1 MTMRLS
7 RRAVLGLGGAMWLAA
22 TPAFSASRPHEQ
34 YVLTLLEELIGLS
47 RFEGDDQQKR
57 LEKVLHKRADV
68 RAIALF
74 ALGTWRKKLP
84 KEMSREYVDSVVNYT
99 ANAFI
104 SYVSRFAGAEV
115 VIEGTSSKAGF
126 TTVDAKLTYA
136 SGSDSKI
143 RFRFAD
149 AGNPRVKDVN
159 VQGIWLSLQLRDR
172 FSGVLARTNGDF
184 AELMD
189 YLRTNSA

>member
-1 MTMRLS
+1 MIPQLN
-7 RRAVLGLGGAMWLAA
+7 RRAVLLLGTAALLA
-22 TPAFSASRPHEQ
+22 PASAHAASSAHER
-34 YVLTLLEELIGLS
+34 YVQSLLEELIKLS
-47 RFEGDDQQKR
+47 EVKADERKAR
-57 LEKVLHKRADV
+57 LTRVLHKRADV

-84 KEMSREYVDSVVNYT
+84 RELGDPYIDLVVSYT

-104 SYVSRFAGAEV
+104 TYVDQFAGARV
-115 VIEGTSSKAGF
+115 AIEGASAKGGF

-136 SGSDSKI
+136 GGRASQI
-143 RFRFAD
+143 RFRFSD

-159 VQGIWLSLQLRDR
+159 VQGIWLSLQLRER
-172 FSGVLARTNGDF
+172 FAGLLTRSNGDF